1 MTEARTP
8 VFSMNERDRRWNL
21 ARDFMAREGLDA
33 LLVFGEHEDAGPA
46 PVAYDTWFTNGRAGT
61 TVVLPGTGEPVCL
74 LPGPMCV
81 MDHLESRRRGDTPW
95 IPPHQLR
102 GTRRSD
108 TLIATLG
115 ELGLARAVIG
125 VIGLG
130 SHLPWHPEG
139 IIPYGLWNNV
149 LSHFPDAVFAPVDLP
164 FGQLVMRLGEE
175 EIAVLRHSA
184 RIGDEM
190 VQAMVATAAPG
201 VPESRVYAAGMAA
214 GYDRGSLPP
223 AMHLWSGPDAVAAG
237 PPAWGQRA
245 QPPRVLEEG
254 DVVYAEVFSSF
265 GGRHAQNQVTIAVGD
280 VHEDFHR
287 AADVCRASY
296 DAGLGALRPGHTFG
310 ELVDA
315 MHAPLD
321 AADGWP
327 FLIAVHSLNPGLSV
341 GRGRGLFS
349 RLPGTEGYP
358 RVPDHPTFLPHLELA
373 PGMSFAFEPNYAFG
387 RRLAHLGG
395 TVVVGEDAP
404 IELNAYSAR
413 LLHATGTGT
422 GRRPR

>member
-1 MTEARTP
+1 MTDARIP
-8 VFSMNERDRRWNL
+8 VFSTIERDRRWNL
-21 ARDFMAREGLDA
+21 ARDFMTREGLDA

-61 TVVLPGTGEPVCL
+61 TVVFPRTGEPFSL
-74 LPGPMCV
+74 LPGPMFV
-81 MDHLESRRRGDTPW
+81 MDHLESHRRGDTPW
-95 IPPHQLR
+95 IPPHHLR
-102 GTRRSD
+102 GTRHSGTIIE
-108 TLIATLG
+108 TLD
-115 ELGLARAVIG
+115 ELGLAEAIIG

-130 SHLPWHPEG
+130 SHMPWHPEG

-149 LSHFPDAVFAPVDLP
+149 LSRFPDAVFEPVDLP

-184 RIGDEM
+184 RIGDAM

-201 VPESRVYAAGMAA
+201 VPESQVYAAGMAA
-214 GYDRGSLPP
+214 GYSHGSLPP
-223 AMHLWSGPDAVAAG
+223 AMHLWSGPDVVAAG
-237 PPAWGQRA
+237 PPAWGQHA
-245 QPPRVLEEG
+245 QAPRVLQDG
-254 DVVYAEVFSSF
+254 DVIYAEVFSSF

-296 DAGLGALRPGHTFG
+296 DAGLKALRPGHTFG

-315 MHAPLD
+315 MHEPID

-341 GRGRGLFS
+341 GKGRGLFS
-349 RLPGTEGYP
+349 RIPGTEGYP
-358 RVPDHPTFLPHLELA
+358 RVSDHPTFLSDMELA
-373 PGMSFAFEPNYAFG
+373 PGMSFALEPNYAFG
-387 RRLAHLGG
+387 RHLTHLGG
-395 TVVVGEDAP
+395 TVIVGDDLP
-404 IELNAYSAR
+404 LELNPYSAQ
-413 LLHATGTGT
+413 LLHAAGAG
-422 GRRPR
+422 